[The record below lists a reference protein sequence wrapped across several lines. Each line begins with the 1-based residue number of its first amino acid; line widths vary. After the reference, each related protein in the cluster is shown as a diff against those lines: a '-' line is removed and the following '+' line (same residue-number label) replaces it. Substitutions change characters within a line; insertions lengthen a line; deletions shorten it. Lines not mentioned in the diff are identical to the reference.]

1 MKKIFLV
8 FLIVLSFSTIVHAAD
23 YKYVVEDYIVQQGET
38 VEDIAGKFILKNT
51 YGPREIREFISG
63 IRELN
68 DIPNNEDVIQGQAIK
83 ISYWIAE
90 KGNSCGNSK

>member
-1 MKKIFLV
+1 MRKIFLV
-8 FLIVLSFSTIVHAAD
+8 LLVMLSFSTVVHAVD
-23 YKYVVEDYIVQQGET
+23 YEYVVEDYIVQQDET

-68 DIPNNEDVIQGQAIK
+68 DISNNVDVIQGQTIK
-83 ISYWIAE
+83 ISYWIAKE
-90 KGNSCGNSK
+90 GDSCGNSK

>member
-1 MKKIFLV
+1 MRKIFLA

-51 YGPREIREFISG
+51 YGPREIREFASG

-68 DIPNNEDVIQGQAIK
+68 DIPNDENVIHRQTIK
-83 ISYWIAE
+83 ISYWVAE
-90 KGNSCGNSK
+90 KGDSCGNNK

>member
-1 MKKIFLV
+1 MRKIFLAL
-8 FLIVLSFSTIVHAAD
+8 LIVLSFSTVVHAAH

-38 VEDIAGKFILKNT
+38 VEDIAGKFVLKNT
-51 YGPREIREFISG
+51 YGSREIREFASG

-68 DIPNNEDVIQGQAIK
+68 DIPNNENIIQGQAIK

-90 KGNSCGNSK
+90 KGDSCGNSK